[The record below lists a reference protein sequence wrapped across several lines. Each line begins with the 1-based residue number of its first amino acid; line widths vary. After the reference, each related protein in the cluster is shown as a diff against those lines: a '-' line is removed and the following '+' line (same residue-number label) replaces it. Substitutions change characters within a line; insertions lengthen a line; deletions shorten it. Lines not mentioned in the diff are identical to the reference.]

1 MDSIRQYGVTLTQ
14 VDSDNVRMQWDG
26 RDEIVETREFFRSDV
41 TDAMLLQLL
50 RCFMAI
56 ENKTDPTAQSVIDG
70 IRLRGG
76 LQTPAQPVFVGSI
89 TQRENGDFQLNFGY
103 TTGDSSNGLG
113 FTLDELE
120 QRPTDPRLLAWQIGA
135 FLRIAGHT
143 ALTPEAI
150 AAVQSRT
157 FRGW

>member
-1 MDSIRQYGVTLTQ
+1 MEPIRQYAVTLTQ
-14 VDSDNVRMQWDG
+14 VDADHWRMVWDG
-26 RDEIVETREFFRSDV
+26 RDEVVETREFFRSDV
-41 TDAMLLQLL
+41 TDAMLLQSL

-56 ENKTDPTAQSVIDG
+56 EGKPDPTAQSVIDG

-103 TTGDSSNGLG
+103 TVGDASNGLG
-113 FTLDELE
+113 FTRDELE

-135 FLRIAGHT
+135 FLRFAGHT
-143 ALTPEAI
+143 AFTPDAI
-150 AAVQSRT
+150 AAVESRT

>member
-1 MDSIRQYGVTLTQ
+1 MDPIRQYTVTLTQ
-14 VDSDNVRMQWDG
+14 VDADNWRMVWDG
-26 RDEIVETREFFRSDV
+26 RDEVVETREFFRSDV
-41 TDAMLLQLL
+41 TDEMLLQSL

-56 ENKTDPTAQSVIDG
+56 ENKADPTAQSVIDG

-89 TQRENGDFQLNFGY
+89 TQRENGEFQLNYGY
-103 TTGDSSNGLG
+103 MAGDESNGLG
-113 FTLDELE
+113 FTLDELHE
-120 QRPTDPRLLAWQIGA
+120 RPTDPRLLAWQIGA
-135 FLRIAGHT
+135 FLRFAGLKS
-143 ALTPEAI
+143 LTPEAV

>member
-1 MDSIRQYGVTLTQ
+1 MEPIRQYGVTLTLI
-14 VDSDNVRMQWDG
+14 DADNVRMQWDG
-26 RDEIVETREFFRSDV
+26 RDEAVETREFFRSDV

-56 ENKTDPTAQSVIDG
+56 ENKIDPTAQSVIDG

-89 TQRENGDFQLNFGY
+89 TQRENGEFQLNYGY
-103 TTGDSSNGLG
+103 TAGDSSNGLG
-113 FTLDELE
+113 FTRDELE
-120 QRPTDPRLLAWQIGA
+120 QRPTDPRLLAWQIGG

-143 ALTPEAI
+143 SLTPGAI
-150 AAVQSRT
+150 ADVQSRT